1 MSTRIA
7 TFFVAALSALVLG
20 VGGVSASSAPQTW
33 SFDVSLDSA
42 ATAANGGAPTWTGTA
57 SGPGSGTIAVKLL
70 AADLRGEALH
80 IELEVAVAAGARSST
95 IKLSGVFN
103 EVTTRGVMNG
113 VVSNGWLAGAQA
125 HQEAA
130 RFDPASPARLTGTL
144 RLMSGSSG

>member
-1 MSTRIA
+1 VRIQRA
-7 TFFVAALSALVLG
+7 FAFGARTG
-20 VGGVSASSAPQTW
+20 VRIT
-33 SFDVSLDSA
+33 L
-42 ATAANGGAPTWTGTA
+42 
-57 SGPGSGTIAVKLL
+57 KLL

-80 IELEVAVAAGARSST
+80 IELEIAVAAGARSST
-95 IKLSGVFN
+95 IQLSGVFN

-144 RLMSGSSG
+144 RLMSGSAG

>member
-42 ATAANGGAPTWTGTA
+42 ATA
-57 SGPGSGTIAVKLL
+57 GSGTIAVKLL
-70 AADLRGEALH
+70 AAELRGEALH

-95 IKLSGVFN
+95 IQLSGVFN
-103 EVTTRGVMNG
+103 EVTTRGVMSG

-144 RLMSGSSG
+144 RLMTGSAG